1 MNIELLKASVRQHED
16 ERLFPYVDTK
26 GKVTIGVGHN
36 LTDRGI
42 PKGISEALFS
52 LDIAEAVS
60 SLGAR
65 YPWTYTLSDVRQRVL
80 TEMLYNMGLPQF
92 SQFRRMLRAAQDGD
106 VETAAAEMLDSQ
118 WAKDVGGRATRLATM
133 YQTGKDPGE

>member
-1 MNIELLKASVRQHED
+1 MNIELLKASLRQHED
-16 ERLFPYVDTK
+16 ERLFPYIDTK

-42 PKGISEALFS
+42 PKTISEALFV
-52 LDIAEAVS
+52 LDVTEAVTT
-60 SLGAR
+60 LGLR

-80 TEMLYNMGLPQF
+80 AEMLYNMGLPTF

-106 VETAAAEMLDSQ
+106 VDTAAAEMLDSQ
-118 WAKDVGGRATRLATM
+118 WAKDVGARATRLATM